1 MRFGMHIVYTKKS
14 KTICICAGKLPY
26 GLQNDL
32 SADPVPLRSSAGASL
47 ALEVTLRAALGLV
60 VSNFRFIP
68 VLQAF
73 FHKIKFCSGPVPVV
87 FHS

>member
-47 ALEVTLRAALGLV
+47 EVVLRAALGLV
-60 VSNFRFIP
+60 VSNSVLVPYYWLFIT
-68 VLQAF
+68 
-73 FHKIKFCSGPVPVV
+73 K
-87 FHS
+87 

>member
-26 GLQNDL
+26 GLQNNL

-47 ALEVTLRAALGLV
+47 EVVLRTALGLV
-60 VSNFRFIP
+60 VSNS
-68 VLQAF
+68 VLLQYYRLLSI
-73 FHKIKFCSGPVPVV
+73 KIKFCSGPVPVV